1 MCPVYAVPEEAEPEN
16 VLTGAGSE
24 KRDGMERLVRGNAAE
39 KQSRSSA
46 VLYLGIE
53 DAGSMRNGE

>member
-1 MCPVYAVPEEAEPEN
+1 MPVEAEPEH

-24 KRDGMERLVRGNAAE
+24 KRERIERLVCGNAAE
-39 KQSRSSA
+39 KQSRTSA
-46 VLYLGIE
+46 VLHLGIE